1 MNNLISSLQIA
12 KRALSTQRL
21 GLSIAGHNISNV
33 NTPNYARQQAL
44 VEPGVGGAGMAG
56 VEITYI
62 RRVQDRVVDER
73 LRLNTQELAK
83 WQTLSDRLSQIETFF
98 SDLAGTGLSQA
109 LSDFWNSW
117 QDLTV
122 SPESESSR
130 LVAVQRGVV
139 LASRLQDM
147 NTGMEESHADLDAEI
162 NRKITESNEITTRI
176 GKLNQE
182 IVSIELSGNQ
192 ANDQR
197 TLRDYQLAQLSELI
211 NFRTTERNDGSV
223 QVFVDSLS
231 LVEGN
236 RVTELVAELIPNT
249 EGGSTSTASTKIL
262 ASNNEVAISEGAL
275 AGLIEARDQH
285 LPSML
290 TRMKTLSETLIAQ
303 VNKLHKSGYGLD
315 KSTGPTGL
323 EFFSGTSIDD
333 ITVNSQL
340 LADPK
345 KLGVSSAADAPGNN
359 EIALEIAQLQ
369 TSLTIGATVIPDDRQ
384 TLTVESTD
392 DWSKGDI
399 LGVVGSSDLNG
410 TGTWGEI
417 LTVDSGTQVTVKL
430 FQNPTT
436 KTFDKRFNFGQEDGP
451 TTVLTNKI
459 YRDFNHNR
467 MTVDPDLT
475 DGLDIDQ
482 LGALTQERADELKI
496 NFDEH
501 KLYQL
506 WGGQANNSVMTANPQ
521 TFTSGETFTEGTQT
535 FSDYFASMY
544 SFIGTQSQQA
554 QRNSE
559 NTELLVQQL
568 TDYREKVSG
577 VSLDEEMANLIQF
590 QRAFEASA
598 RYIRIVDEML
608 ATLMNM

>member
-1 MNNLISSLQIA
+1 MNNLFSSLQIA

-21 GLSIAGHNISNV
+21 GLSVAGHNISNV
-33 NTPNYARQQAL
+33 NTPNYARQQPL

-98 SDLAGTGLSQA
+98 SDLAGIGLSGA

-139 LASRLQDM
+139 LASRLQGM
-147 NTGMEESHADLDAEI
+147 NAGMEESHIDLDAEI
-162 NRKITESNEITTRI
+162 NRKITETNEITTRI

-182 IVSIELSGNQ
+182 IISIELSGSQ

-211 NFRTTERNDGSV
+211 NFRTIERKGGSV

-231 LVEGN
+231 LVEGV
-236 RVTELVAELIPNT
+236 RVTELVAQLTADSNE
-249 EGGSTSTASTKIL
+249 GSTSTASTKIL
-262 ASNNEVAISEGAL
+262 ASNNEVAVSGGAL

-290 TRMKTLSETLIAQ
+290 TRMKTLSESLITQ
-303 VNKLHKSGYGLD
+303 INKLHRLGYGLD
-315 KSTGPTGL
+315 NSTGL

-333 ITVNSQL
+333 ITVNSEL

-345 KLGVSSAADAPGNN
+345 KLGVSGEVSAPGNN
-359 EIALEIAQLQ
+359 ETALEIAQLQ

-392 DWSKGDI
+392 GWSKNDI
-399 LGVVGSSDLNG
+399 LGVVGSSDLNR
-410 TGTWGEI
+410 TGTWAKI
-417 LTVDSGTQVTVKL
+417 LSVDSGTQVTVKL

-436 KTFDKRFNFGQEDGP
+436 KTFNKRFNFEQEDGS
-451 TTVLTNKI
+451 TTVLTNKV
-459 YRDFNHNR
+459 YKDFDGNY
-467 MTVDPDLT
+467 MTIDPNPT
-475 DGLDIDQ
+475 DELDIDQ
-482 LGALTQERADELKI
+482 LANLPADPETEAFPE
-496 NFDEH
+496 N
-501 KLYQL
+501 KLFQQ
-506 WGGQANNSVMTANPQ
+506 WDVGEVANSSVMTGLPQ
-521 TFTSGETFTEGTQT
+521 TFTSNEVFTEGTQT
-535 FSDYFASMY
+535 FNDYFAIMF

-554 QRNSE
+554 QRNSD
-559 NTELLVQQL
+559 NNELLVQQL

>member
-1 MNNLISSLQIA
+1 MNNLFSSLQIA

-21 GLSIAGHNISNV
+21 GLSVAGHNISNV
-33 NTPNYARQQAL
+33 NTPNYARQQPL

-98 SDLAGTGLSQA
+98 SDLAGIGLSGA

-139 LASRLQDM
+139 LASRLQGM
-147 NTGMEESHADLDAEI
+147 NAGMEESHIDLDAEI
-162 NRKITESNEITTRI
+162 NRKITETNEITTRI

-182 IVSIELSGNQ
+182 IISIELSGSQ

-211 NFRTTERNDGSV
+211 NFRTIERKGGSV

-231 LVEGN
+231 LVEGV
-236 RVTELVAELIPNT
+236 RVTELVAQLTADSNE
-249 EGGSTSTASTKIL
+249 GSTSTASTKIL
-262 ASNNEVAISEGAL
+262 ASNNEVAVSGGAL

-290 TRMKTLSETLIAQ
+290 TRMKTLSESLITQ
-303 VNKLHKSGYGLD
+303 INKLHRLGYGLD
-315 KSTGPTGL
+315 NSTGL

-333 ITVNSQL
+333 ITVNSEL

-345 KLGVSSAADAPGNN
+345 KLGVSSALDAPGNN
-359 EIALEIAQLQ
+359 ETALEIAQLQ

-392 DWSKGDI
+392 GWSKNDI
-399 LGVVGSSDLNG
+399 LGVVGSSDLNR
-410 TGTWGEI
+410 TGTWAKI
-417 LTVDSGTQVTVKL
+417 LSVDSGTQVTVKL

-436 KTFDKRFNFGQEDGP
+436 KTFNKRFNFEQEDGS
-451 TTVLTNKI
+451 TTVLTNKV
-459 YRDFNHNR
+459 YKDFDGNY
-467 MTVDPDLT
+467 MTIDPNPT
-475 DGLDIDQ
+475 DELDIDQ
-482 LGALTQERADELKI
+482 LANLPADPETEAFPE
-496 NFDEH
+496 N
-501 KLYQL
+501 KLFQQ
-506 WGGQANNSVMTANPQ
+506 WGGGVANSSVMTGLPQ
-521 TFTSGETFTEGTQT
+521 TFTSNEVFTEGTQT
-535 FSDYFASMY
+535 FNDYFAIMF

-554 QRNSE
+554 QRNSD
-559 NTELLVQQL
+559 NNELLVQQL

>member
-1 MNNLISSLQIA
+1 MNNLFSSLQIA

-21 GLSIAGHNISNV
+21 GLSVAGHNISNV
-33 NTPNYARQQAL
+33 NTPNYARQQPL

-98 SDLAGTGLSQA
+98 SDLAGIGLSGA

-139 LASRLQDM
+139 LASRLQGM
-147 NTGMEESHADLDAEI
+147 NAGMEESHIDLDAEI
-162 NRKITESNEITTRI
+162 NRKITETNEITTRI

-182 IVSIELSGNQ
+182 IISIELSGSQ

-211 NFRTTERNDGSV
+211 NFRTIERKGGSV

-231 LVEGN
+231 LVEGV
-236 RVTELVAELIPNT
+236 RVTELVAQLTADSNE
-249 EGGSTSTASTKIL
+249 GSTSTASTKIL
-262 ASNNEVAISEGAL
+262 ASNNEVAVSGGAL

-290 TRMKTLSETLIAQ
+290 TRMKTLSESLITQ
-303 VNKLHKSGYGLD
+303 INKLHRLGYGLD
-315 KSTGPTGL
+315 NSTGL

-333 ITVNSQL
+333 ITVNSEL

-345 KLGVSSAADAPGNN
+345 KLGVSGEVSAPGNN
-359 EIALEIAQLQ
+359 ETALEIAQLQ

-392 DWSKGDI
+392 GWSKNDI

-410 TGTWGEI
+410 TGTWAKI
-417 LTVDSGTQVTVKL
+417 LSKDSGTQVTVEL

-436 KTFDKRFNFGQEDGP
+436 KTFDKRFNFEQEDGS
-451 TTVLTNKI
+451 TTVLTNKV
-459 YRDFNHNR
+459 YKDFDGNY
-467 MTVDPDLT
+467 MTIDPNPT

-482 LGALTQERADELKI
+482 LANLLADPETEAFPE
-496 NFDEH
+496 N
-501 KLYQL
+501 KLFQQ
-506 WGGQANNSVMTANPQ
+506 WDVGEVANSSVMTGLPQ
-521 TFTSGETFTEGTQT
+521 TFTSNEVFTEGTQT
-535 FSDYFASMY
+535 FNDYFAIMF

-554 QRNSE
+554 QRNSD
-559 NTELLVQQL
+559 NNELLVQQL

>member
-44 VEPGVGGAGMAG
+44 VEPGVSGAGMAG

-62 RRVQDRVVDER
+62 RRIQDRVVDER

-83 WQTLSDRLSQIETFF
+83 WKTLSDRLNQIETFF
-98 SDLAGTGLSQA
+98 SDLSGTGLSGA

-130 LVAVQRGVV
+130 LVTVQRGVV

-147 NTGMEESHADLDAEI
+147 NAGIEESHADLDAEI
-162 NRKITESNEITTRI
+162 NRKITEINEITTRV

-182 IVSIELSGNQ
+182 IVSIELSGSQ

-197 TLRDYQLAQLSELI
+197 TLRDYQMAQLSELI
-211 NFRTTERNDGSV
+211 NFRTTERVDGSV

-236 RVTELVAELIPNT
+236 RVTELVAELTPDS
-249 EGGSTSTASTKIL
+249 EGGSTSTASTKVL
-262 ASNNEVAISEGAL
+262 ASNNEVNISEGAL

-285 LPSML
+285 LPTML

-303 VNKLHKSGYGLD
+303 VNKLHKTGYGLD
-315 KSTGPTGL
+315 NSSSL
-323 EFFSGTSIDD
+323 DFFSGTSIED

-340 LADPK
+340 LTDPK
-345 KLGVSSAADAPGNN
+345 KLGVSGATGTPGNN
-359 EIALEIAQLQ
+359 ARALEIAQLR

-392 DWSKGDI
+392 GWAKNDI
-399 LGVVGSSDLNG
+399 LGVAGSSDL
-410 TGTWGEI
+410 TGASTWARI
-417 LTVDSGTQVTVKL
+417 LKIDSGTQVTVEL

-436 KTFDKRFNFGQEDGP
+436 KTFDKKFDFTQEDGS
-451 TTVLTNKI
+451 TTVLTNKV
-459 YRDFNHNR
+459 YRDTAGNYL
-467 MTVDPDLT
+467 TVDPNPADDKDL
-475 DGLDIDQ
+475 DQ
-482 LGALTQERADELKI
+482 LVALSEGEEGKLEELWSATGKS
-496 NFDEH
+496 
-501 KLYQL
+501 
-506 WGGQANNSVMTANPQ
+506 SVMTANPQ
-521 TFTSGETFTEGTQT
+521 TFTSNETFTEGTQT

-554 QRNSE
+554 QRNSD

-598 RYIRIVDEML
+598 RYIRVVDEML
-608 ATLMNM
+608 STLMNM

>member
-62 RRVQDRVVDER
+62 RRIQDRVVDER

-147 NTGMEESHADLDAEI
+147 NAGMEESHTDLDAEI

-182 IVSIELSGNQ
+182 IISIELSGNQ

-211 NFRTTERNDGSV
+211 NFRTTEKNDGSV

-231 LVEGN
+231 LVEGK
-236 RVTELVAELIPNT
+236 RVTELVAKLIPNSD
-249 EGGSTSTASTKIL
+249 GGSTSTASTKIL
-262 ASNNEVAISEGAL
+262 ASNNEVAISGGTL

-315 KSTGPTGL
+315 NSSGL

-345 KLGVSSAADAPGNN
+345 KLGVSSDKDAPGNN
-359 EIALEIAQLQ
+359 KRALEIAQLQ
-369 TSLTIGATVIPDDRQ
+369 ISLTIGATVIPNDRQ
-384 TLTVESTD
+384 ILTVEGTTG
-392 DWSKGDI
+392 WSKGDI
-399 LGVVGSSDLNG
+399 LGVNG
-410 TGTWGEI
+410 DNSTFGRI
-417 LTVDSGTQVTVKL
+417 LTVDSRTQVTIEL

-436 KTFDKRFNFGQEDGP
+436 KTFDKQFDLEQADGSI
-451 TTVLTNKI
+451 TVITDKV
-459 YRDFNHNR
+459 YRDAGGNYY
-467 MTVDPDLT
+467 TTDPNQIDDDDL
-475 DGLDIDQ
+475 
-482 LGALTQERADELKI
+482 ADLVLKGELVEL
-496 NFDEH
+496 NPGPETS
-501 KLYQL
+501 
-506 WGGQANNSVMTANPQ
+506 SVMTANSQ
-521 TFTSGETFTEGTQT
+521 TITSGETFTEGTQT

>member
-1 MNNLISSLQIA
+1 MNNLFSSLQIA

-21 GLSIAGHNISNV
+21 GLSVAGHNISNV
-33 NTPNYARQQAL
+33 NTPNYARQQPL

-98 SDLAGTGLSQA
+98 SDLAGIGLSGA

-139 LASRLQDM
+139 LASRLQGM
-147 NTGMEESHADLDAEI
+147 NAGMEESHIDLDAEI
-162 NRKITESNEITTRI
+162 NRKITETNEITTRI

-182 IVSIELSGNQ
+182 IISIELSGSQ

-211 NFRTTERNDGSV
+211 NFRTIERKGGSV

-231 LVEGN
+231 LVEGV
-236 RVTELVAELIPNT
+236 RVTELVAQLTADSNE
-249 EGGSTSTASTKIL
+249 GSTSTASTKIL
-262 ASNNEVAISEGAL
+262 ASNNEVAVSGGAL

-290 TRMKTLSETLIAQ
+290 TRMKTLSESLITQ
-303 VNKLHKSGYGLD
+303 INKLHRLGYGLD
-315 KSTGPTGL
+315 NSTGL

-333 ITVNSQL
+333 ITVNSEL

-345 KLGVSSAADAPGNN
+345 KLGVSSALDAPGNN
-359 EIALEIAQLQ
+359 ETALEIAQLQ

-392 DWSKGDI
+392 GWSKNDI

-410 TGTWGEI
+410 TGTWAKI
-417 LTVDSGTQVTVKL
+417 LSKDSGTQVTVEL

-436 KTFDKRFNFGQEDGP
+436 KTFDKRFNFEQEDGS
-451 TTVLTNKI
+451 TTVLTNKV
-459 YRDFNHNR
+459 YKDFDGNY
-467 MTVDPDLT
+467 MTIDPNPT

-482 LGALTQERADELKI
+482 LANLLADPETEAFPE
-496 NFDEH
+496 N
-501 KLYQL
+501 KLFQL
-506 WGGQANNSVMTANPQ
+506 WGGVANSSVMTTLPQ
-521 TFTSGETFTEGTQT
+521 TFTSNEVFTEGTQT
-535 FSDYFASMY
+535 FNDYFAIMF

-554 QRNSE
+554 QRNSD
-559 NTELLVQQL
+559 NNELLVQQL

>member
-44 VEPGVGGAGMAG
+44 VEPGVSGAGMAG

-62 RRVQDRVVDER
+62 RRIQDRVVDER

-83 WQTLSDRLSQIETFF
+83 WKTLSDRLNQIETFF
-98 SDLAGTGLSQA
+98 SDLSGTGLSGA

-130 LVAVQRGVV
+130 LVTVQRGVV

-147 NTGMEESHADLDAEI
+147 NAGIEESHADLDAEI
-162 NRKITESNEITTRI
+162 NRKITEINEITTRV

-182 IVSIELSGNQ
+182 IVSIELSGSQ

-197 TLRDYQLAQLSELI
+197 TLRDYQMAQLSELI
-211 NFRTTERNDGSV
+211 NFRTTERVDGSV

-236 RVTELVAELIPNT
+236 RVTELVAELTPDS
-249 EGGSTSTASTKIL
+249 EGGSTSTASTKVL
-262 ASNNEVAISEGAL
+262 ASNNEVNISEGAL

-285 LPSML
+285 LPTML

-303 VNKLHKSGYGLD
+303 VNKLHKTGYGLD
-315 KSTGPTGL
+315 NSSSL
-323 EFFSGTSIDD
+323 DFFSGTSIED

-340 LADPK
+340 LTDPK
-345 KLGVSSAADAPGNN
+345 KLGVSGATGTPGNN
-359 EIALEIAQLQ
+359 ARALEIAQLR
-369 TSLTIGATVIPDDRQ
+369 TSLTIGATVIPNDRQ

-392 DWSKGDI
+392 GWAKNDI
-399 LGVVGSSDLNG
+399 LGVAGSSDL
-410 TGTWGEI
+410 TGASTWARI
-417 LTVDSGTQVTVKL
+417 LKIDSGTQVTVEL

-436 KTFDKRFNFGQEDGP
+436 KTFDKKFDFTQEDGS
-451 TTVLTNKI
+451 TTVLTNKV
-459 YRDFNHNR
+459 YRDTAGNYL
-467 MTVDPDLT
+467 TVDPNPADDKDL
-475 DGLDIDQ
+475 DQ
-482 LGALTQERADELKI
+482 LVALSEGEEGKLEELWSATGKS
-496 NFDEH
+496 
-501 KLYQL
+501 
-506 WGGQANNSVMTANPQ
+506 SVMTANPQ
-521 TFTSGETFTEGTQT
+521 TFTSNETFTEGTQT

-554 QRNSE
+554 QRNSD

-598 RYIRIVDEML
+598 RYIRVVDEML
-608 ATLMNM
+608 STLMNM

>member
-62 RRVQDRVVDER
+62 RRIQDRVVDER

-147 NTGMEESHADLDAEI
+147 NAGMEESHTDLDAEI

-182 IVSIELSGNQ
+182 IISIELSGNQ

-211 NFRTTERNDGSV
+211 NFRTTEKNDGSV

-231 LVEGN
+231 LVEGK
-236 RVTELVAELIPNT
+236 RVTELVAKLIPNSD
-249 EGGSTSTASTKIL
+249 GGSTSTASTKIL
-262 ASNNEVAISEGAL
+262 ASNNEVAISGGTL

-315 KSTGPTGL
+315 NSSGL

-345 KLGVSSAADAPGNN
+345 KLGVSSDKDAPGNN
-359 EIALEIAQLQ
+359 KRALEIAQLQ
-369 TSLTIGATVIPDDRQ
+369 ISLTIGATVIPNDRQ
-384 TLTVESTD
+384 ILTVEGTTG
-392 DWSKGDI
+392 WSKGDI
-399 LGVVGSSDLNG
+399 LGVKGDNSTFG
-410 TGTWGEI
+410 RI
-417 LTVDSGTQVTVKL
+417 LTVDSRTQVTIEL
-430 FQNPTT
+430 FQNPIT
-436 KTFDKRFNFGQEDGP
+436 KTFDKQFDLEQADGSI
-451 TTVLTNKI
+451 TVITDKV
-459 YRDFNHNR
+459 YRDAGGNYY
-467 MTVDPDLT
+467 TTDPNQIDDDDL
-475 DGLDIDQ
+475 
-482 LGALTQERADELKI
+482 ADLVLKGELVEL
-496 NFDEH
+496 NPGPETS
-501 KLYQL
+501 
-506 WGGQANNSVMTANPQ
+506 SVMTANSQ
-521 TFTSGETFTEGTQT
+521 TITSGETFTEGTQT

>member
-1 MNNLISSLQIA
+1 M
-12 KRALSTQRL
+12 
-21 GLSIAGHNISNV
+21 
-33 NTPNYARQQAL
+33 
-44 VEPGVGGAGMAG
+44 
-56 VEITYI
+56 
-62 RRVQDRVVDER
+62 
-73 LRLNTQELAK
+73 
-83 WQTLSDRLSQIETFF
+83 
-98 SDLAGTGLSQA
+98 
-109 LSDFWNSW
+109 
-117 QDLTV
+117 
-122 SPESESSR
+122 
-130 LVAVQRGVV
+130 
-139 LASRLQDM
+139 
-147 NTGMEESHADLDAEI
+147 
-162 NRKITESNEITTRI
+162 
-176 GKLNQE
+176 NQE
-182 IVSIELSGNQ
+182 IVSIELSGSQ

-211 NFRTTERNDGSV
+211 NFRTTERNDGSI

-236 RVTELVAELIPNT
+236 RVTELVAELIPNA
-249 EGGSTSTASTKIL
+249 EGGSTSTASTRIL
-262 ASNNEVAISEGAL
+262 ASNNEVAISAGTL

-315 KSTGPTGL
+315 NSSGL

-333 ITVNSQL
+333 ITVNSEL
-340 LADPK
+340 LVDPK
-345 KLGVSSAADAPGNN
+345 KLGVSGEVSAPGNN
-359 EIALEIAQLQ
+359 ETALEIAQLQ
-369 TSLTIGATVIPDDRQ
+369 TSLTIGATVIPNDRQ
-384 TLTVESTD
+384 ILTVEPEGTTG
-392 DWSKGDI
+392 WAKGDI
-399 LGVVGSSDLNG
+399 LGVKGNNSTFGRV
-410 TGTWGEI
+410 
-417 LTVDSGTQVTVKL
+417 LTVDSGTQVTIEL

-436 KTFDKRFNFGQEDGP
+436 KTFDKQFDFVQEDGSI
-451 TTVLTNKI
+451 TVITDKV
-459 YRDFNHNR
+459 YRDADGNYY
-467 MTVDPDLT
+467 TTDPNQADDDDLA
-475 DGLDIDQ
+475 DMVENGELV
-482 LGALTQERADELKI
+482 ALNPGPEKS
-496 NFDEH
+496 
-501 KLYQL
+501 
-506 WGGQANNSVMTANPQ
+506 SVMTANPQ
-521 TFTSGETFTEGTQT
+521 AITSGETFTEGTQT

>member
-62 RRVQDRVVDER
+62 RRIQDRVVDER

-147 NTGMEESHADLDAEI
+147 NAGMEESHTDLDAEI

-182 IVSIELSGNQ
+182 IISIELSGNQ

-211 NFRTTERNDGSV
+211 NFRTTEKNDGSV

-231 LVEGN
+231 LVEGK
-236 RVTELVAELIPNT
+236 RVTELVAKLIPNSD
-249 EGGSTSTASTKIL
+249 GGSTSTASTKIL
-262 ASNNEVAISEGAL
+262 ASNNEVAISGGTL

-315 KSTGPTGL
+315 NSSGL

-345 KLGVSSAADAPGNN
+345 KLGVSSDKDAPGNN
-359 EIALEIAQLQ
+359 KRALEIAQLQ
-369 TSLTIGATVIPDDRQ
+369 ISLTIGATVIPNDRQ
-384 TLTVESTD
+384 ILTVEGTTG
-392 DWSKGDI
+392 WSKGDI
-399 LGVVGSSDLNG
+399 LGVKGDNSTFG
-410 TGTWGEI
+410 RI
-417 LTVDSGTQVTVKL
+417 LTVDSRTQVTIEL

-436 KTFDKRFNFGQEDGP
+436 KTFDKQFDLEQADGSI
-451 TTVLTNKI
+451 TVITDKV
-459 YRDFNHNR
+459 YRDADGNYYTTDPNQ
-467 MTVDPDLT
+467 VDDDDL
-475 DGLDIDQ
+475 
-482 LGALTQERADELKI
+482 ADLVLKGELVEL
-496 NFDEH
+496 NPGPETS
-501 KLYQL
+501 
-506 WGGQANNSVMTANPQ
+506 SVMTANSQ
-521 TFTSGETFTEGTQT
+521 TITSGETFTEGTQT

>member
-1 MNNLISSLQIA
+1 MNNLFSSLQIA

-21 GLSIAGHNISNV
+21 GLSVAGHNISNV
-33 NTPNYARQQAL
+33 NTPNYARQQPL

-98 SDLAGTGLSQA
+98 SDLAGIGLSGA

-139 LASRLQDM
+139 LASRLQGM
-147 NTGMEESHADLDAEI
+147 NAGMEESHIDLDAEI
-162 NRKITESNEITTRI
+162 NRKITETNEITTRI

-182 IVSIELSGNQ
+182 IISIELSGSQ

-211 NFRTTERNDGSV
+211 NFRTIERKGGSV

-231 LVEGN
+231 LVEGV
-236 RVTELVAELIPNT
+236 RVTELVAQLTADSNE
-249 EGGSTSTASTKIL
+249 GSTSTASTKIL
-262 ASNNEVAISEGAL
+262 ASNNEVAVSGGAL

-290 TRMKTLSETLIAQ
+290 TRMKTLSESLITQ
-303 VNKLHKSGYGLD
+303 INKLHRLGYGLD
-315 KSTGPTGL
+315 NSTGL

-333 ITVNSQL
+333 ITVNSEL

-345 KLGVSSAADAPGNN
+345 KLGVSSALDAPGNN
-359 EIALEIAQLQ
+359 ETALEIAQLQ

-392 DWSKGDI
+392 GWSKNDI

-410 TGTWGEI
+410 TGTWAKI
-417 LTVDSGTQVTVKL
+417 LSKDSGTQVTVKL

-436 KTFDKRFNFGQEDGP
+436 KTFDKRFNFEQEDGS
-451 TTVLTNKI
+451 TTVLTNKV
-459 YRDFNHNR
+459 YKDFDGNY
-467 MTVDPDLT
+467 MTIDPNPT
-475 DGLDIDQ
+475 DELDIDQ
-482 LGALTQERADELKI
+482 LANLPADPETEAFPE
-496 NFDEH
+496 N
-501 KLYQL
+501 KLFQQ
-506 WGGQANNSVMTANPQ
+506 WGGGVANSSVMTGLPQ
-521 TFTSGETFTEGTQT
+521 TFTSNEVFTEGTQT
-535 FSDYFASMY
+535 FNDYFAIMF

-554 QRNSE
+554 QRNSD
-559 NTELLVQQL
+559 NNELLVQQL

>member
-44 VEPGVGGAGMAG
+44 VEPGVSGAGMAG

-62 RRVQDRVVDER
+62 RRIQDRVVDER

-83 WQTLSDRLSQIETFF
+83 WKTLSDRLSQIETFF
-98 SDLAGTGLSQA
+98 SDLSGTGLSGA

-130 LVAVQRGVV
+130 LVTVQRGVV

-147 NTGMEESHADLDAEI
+147 NAGIEESHADLDAEI
-162 NRKITESNEITTRI
+162 NRKITEINEITTRV

-182 IVSIELSGNQ
+182 IVSIELSGSQ

-197 TLRDYQLAQLSELI
+197 TLRDYQMAQLSELI
-211 NFRTTERNDGSV
+211 NFRTTERVDGSV

-236 RVTELVAELIPNT
+236 RVTELVAALTPDS
-249 EGGSTSTASTKIL
+249 EGGSTSTASTKVL
-262 ASNNEVAISEGAL
+262 ASNNEVNISEGAL

-285 LPSML
+285 LPTML

-303 VNKLHKSGYGLD
+303 VNKLHKTGYGLD
-315 KSTGPTGL
+315 NSSSL
-323 EFFSGTSIDD
+323 DFFSGTSIED

-340 LADPK
+340 LTDPK
-345 KLGVSSAADAPGNN
+345 KLGVSGATGTPGNN
-359 EIALEIAQLQ
+359 ARALEIAQLR

-392 DWSKGDI
+392 GWAKNDI
-399 LGVVGSSDLNG
+399 LGVAGSSDL
-410 TGTWGEI
+410 TGASTWARI
-417 LTVDSGTQVTVKL
+417 LKIDSGTQVTVEL

-436 KTFDKRFNFGQEDGP
+436 KTFDKKFDFTQEDGS
-451 TTVLTNKI
+451 TTVLTNKV
-459 YRDFNHNR
+459 YRDTAGNYL
-467 MTVDPDLT
+467 TVDPNPADDKDL
-475 DGLDIDQ
+475 DQ
-482 LGALTQERADELKI
+482 LVALSEGE
-496 NFDEH
+496 EG
-501 KLYQL
+501 KLEEQ
-506 WGGQANNSVMTANPQ
+506 WSATGKSSVMTANPQ
-521 TFTSGETFTEGTQT
+521 TFTSNETFTEGTQT

-554 QRNSE
+554 QRNSD

-598 RYIRIVDEML
+598 RYIRVVDEML
-608 ATLMNM
+608 STLMNM

>member
-44 VEPGVGGAGMAG
+44 VEPGVSGAGMAG

-62 RRVQDRVVDER
+62 RRIQDRVVDER

-83 WQTLSDRLSQIETFF
+83 WKTLSDRLSQIETFF
-98 SDLAGTGLSQA
+98 SDLSGTGLSGA

-130 LVAVQRGVV
+130 LVTVQRGVV

-147 NTGMEESHADLDAEI
+147 NAGIEESHADLDAEI
-162 NRKITESNEITTRI
+162 NRKITEINEITTRV

-182 IVSIELSGNQ
+182 IVSIELSGSQ

-197 TLRDYQLAQLSELI
+197 TLRDYQMAQLSELI
-211 NFRTTERNDGSV
+211 NFRTTERVDGSV

-236 RVTELVAELIPNT
+236 RVTELVAALTPDSQ
-249 EGGSTSTASTKIL
+249 GGSTSTASTKIL
-262 ASNNEVAISEGAL
+262 ASNNEVNISEGAL

-285 LPSML
+285 LPTML

-303 VNKLHKSGYGLD
+303 VNKLHKTGYGLD
-315 KSTGPTGL
+315 NSSSL
-323 EFFSGTSIDD
+323 DFFSGTSIED

-340 LADPK
+340 LTDPK
-345 KLGVSSAADAPGNN
+345 KLGVSGATGTPGNN
-359 EIALEIAQLQ
+359 ARALEIAQLR
-369 TSLTIGATVIPDDRQ
+369 TSLTIGATVIPNDRQ

-392 DWSKGDI
+392 GWAKNDI
-399 LGVVGSSDLNG
+399 LGVAGSSDL
-410 TGTWGEI
+410 TGASTWARI
-417 LTVDSGTQVTVKL
+417 LKIDSGTQVTVEL

-436 KTFDKRFNFGQEDGP
+436 KTFDKKFDFTQEDGS
-451 TTVLTNKI
+451 TTVLTNKV
-459 YRDFNHNR
+459 YRDTAGNYL
-467 MTVDPDLT
+467 TVDPNPADDKDL
-475 DGLDIDQ
+475 DQ
-482 LGALTQERADELKI
+482 LVALSEGEEGKLEELWSATGKS
-496 NFDEH
+496 
-501 KLYQL
+501 
-506 WGGQANNSVMTANPQ
+506 SVMTANPQ
-521 TFTSGETFTEGTQT
+521 TFTSNETFTEGTQT

-554 QRNSE
+554 QRNSD

-598 RYIRIVDEML
+598 RYIRVVDEML
-608 ATLMNM
+608 STLMNM

>member
-1 MNNLISSLQIA
+1 MNNLFSSLQIA

-21 GLSIAGHNISNV
+21 GLSVAGHNISNV
-33 NTPNYARQQAL
+33 NTPNYARQQPL

-98 SDLAGTGLSQA
+98 SDLAGIGLSGA

-139 LASRLQDM
+139 LASRLQGM
-147 NTGMEESHADLDAEI
+147 NAGMEESHIDLDAEI
-162 NRKITESNEITTRI
+162 NRKITETNEITTRI

-182 IVSIELSGNQ
+182 IISIELSGSQ

-211 NFRTTERNDGSV
+211 NFRTIERKGGSV

-231 LVEGN
+231 LVEGV
-236 RVTELVAELIPNT
+236 RVTELVAQLTADSNE
-249 EGGSTSTASTKIL
+249 GSTSTASTKIL
-262 ASNNEVAISEGAL
+262 ASNNEVAVSGGAL

-290 TRMKTLSETLIAQ
+290 TRMKTLSESLITQ
-303 VNKLHKSGYGLD
+303 INKLHRLGYGLD
-315 KSTGPTGL
+315 NSTGL

-333 ITVNSQL
+333 ITVNSEL

-345 KLGVSSAADAPGNN
+345 KLGVSGEVSAPGNN
-359 EIALEIAQLQ
+359 ETALEIAQLQ

-392 DWSKGDI
+392 GWSKNDI
-399 LGVVGSSDLNG
+399 LGVVGSSDLNR
-410 TGTWGEI
+410 TGTWAKI
-417 LTVDSGTQVTVKL
+417 LSVDSGTQVTVKL

-436 KTFDKRFNFGQEDGP
+436 KTFNKRFNFEQEDGS
-451 TTVLTNKI
+451 TTVLTNKV
-459 YRDFNHNR
+459 YKDFDGNY
-467 MTVDPDLT
+467 MTIDPNPT

-482 LGALTQERADELKI
+482 LANLLADPETEAFPE
-496 NFDEH
+496 N
-501 KLYQL
+501 KLFQQ
-506 WGGQANNSVMTANPQ
+506 WGGGVANSSVMTGLPQ
-521 TFTSGETFTEGTQT
+521 TFTSNEVFTEGTQT
-535 FSDYFASMY
+535 FNDYFAIMF

-554 QRNSE
+554 QRNSD
-559 NTELLVQQL
+559 NNELLVQQL

>member
-44 VEPGVGGAGMAG
+44 VEPGVSGAGMAG

-62 RRVQDRVVDER
+62 RRIQDRVVDER

-83 WQTLSDRLSQIETFF
+83 WKTLSDRLNQIETFF
-98 SDLAGTGLSQA
+98 SDLSGTGLSGA

-130 LVAVQRGVV
+130 LVTVQRGVV

-147 NTGMEESHADLDAEI
+147 NAGIEESHADLDAEI
-162 NRKITESNEITTRI
+162 NRKITEINEITTRV

-182 IVSIELSGNQ
+182 IVSIELSGSQ

-197 TLRDYQLAQLSELI
+197 TLRDYQMAQLSELI
-211 NFRTTERNDGSV
+211 NFRTTERVDGSV

-236 RVTELVAELIPNT
+236 RVTELVAELTPDS
-249 EGGSTSTASTKIL
+249 EGGSTSTASTKVL
-262 ASNNEVAISEGAL
+262 ASNNEVNISEGAL

-285 LPSML
+285 LPTML
-290 TRMKTLSETLIAQ
+290 TRMKTLSETLITQ
-303 VNKLHKSGYGLD
+303 VNKLHKTGYGLD
-315 KSTGPTGL
+315 NSSSL
-323 EFFSGTSIDD
+323 DFFSGASIED

-340 LADPK
+340 LTDPK
-345 KLGVSSAADAPGNN
+345 KLGVSGATGTPGNN
-359 EIALEIAQLQ
+359 ARALEIAQLR
-369 TSLTIGATVIPDDRQ
+369 TSLTIGATVIPNDRQ

-392 DWSKGDI
+392 GWAKNDI
-399 LGVVGSSDLNG
+399 LGVAGSSDL
-410 TGTWGEI
+410 TGASTWARI
-417 LTVDSGTQVTVKL
+417 LKIDSGTQVTVEL

-436 KTFDKRFNFGQEDGP
+436 KTFDKKFDFTQEDGS
-451 TTVLTNKI
+451 TTVLTNKV
-459 YRDFNHNR
+459 YRDAAGNYL
-467 MTVDPDLT
+467 TVDPNPSDDKDL
-475 DGLDIDQ
+475 DQ
-482 LGALTQERADELKI
+482 LVALSEGEEGKLEELWSATGKS
-496 NFDEH
+496 
-501 KLYQL
+501 
-506 WGGQANNSVMTANPQ
+506 SVMTANPQ
-521 TFTSGETFTEGTQT
+521 TFTSNETFTEGTQT

-554 QRNSE
+554 QRNSD

-598 RYIRIVDEML
+598 RYIRVVDEML
-608 ATLMNM
+608 STLMNM

>member
-44 VEPGVGGAGMAG
+44 VEPGVSGAGMAG

-62 RRVQDRVVDER
+62 RRIQDRVVDER

-83 WQTLSDRLSQIETFF
+83 WKTLSDRLSQIETFF
-98 SDLAGTGLSQA
+98 SDLSGTGLSGA

-130 LVAVQRGVV
+130 LVTVQRGVV

-147 NTGMEESHADLDAEI
+147 NAGIEESHADLDAEI
-162 NRKITESNEITTRI
+162 NRKITEINEITTRV

-182 IVSIELSGNQ
+182 IVSIELSGSQ

-197 TLRDYQLAQLSELI
+197 TLRDYQMAQLSELI
-211 NFRTTERNDGSV
+211 NFRTTERVDGSV

-236 RVTELVAELIPNT
+236 RVTELVAELTPDF
-249 EGGSTSTASTKIL
+249 EGGSTSTASTKVL
-262 ASNNEVAISEGAL
+262 ASNNEVNISEGAL

-285 LPSML
+285 LPTML

-303 VNKLHKSGYGLD
+303 VNKLHKTGYGLD
-315 KSTGPTGL
+315 NSSSL
-323 EFFSGTSIDD
+323 DFFSGTSIED

-340 LADPK
+340 LTDPK
-345 KLGVSSAADAPGNN
+345 KLGVSGATGTPGNN
-359 EIALEIAQLQ
+359 ARALEIAQLR
-369 TSLTIGATVIPDDRQ
+369 TSLTIGATIIPNDRQ

-392 DWSKGDI
+392 GWAKNDI
-399 LGVVGSSDLNG
+399 LGVAGSSDL
-410 TGTWGEI
+410 TGASTWARI
-417 LTVDSGTQVTVKL
+417 LKIDSGTQVTVEL

-436 KTFDKRFNFGQEDGP
+436 KTFDKKFDFTQEDGS
-451 TTVLTNKI
+451 TTVLTNKV
-459 YRDFNHNR
+459 YRDTAGNYL
-467 MTVDPDLT
+467 TVDPNPADDKDL
-475 DGLDIDQ
+475 DQ
-482 LGALTQERADELKI
+482 LVALSEGE
-496 NFDEH
+496 EG
-501 KLYQL
+501 KLEEQ
-506 WGGQANNSVMTANPQ
+506 WSATGKSSVMTANPQ
-521 TFTSGETFTEGTQT
+521 TFTSNETFTEGTQT

-554 QRNSE
+554 QRNSD

-598 RYIRIVDEML
+598 RYIRVVDEML
-608 ATLMNM
+608 STLMNM

>member
-1 MNNLISSLQIA
+1 MNNLFSSLQIA

-21 GLSIAGHNISNV
+21 GLSVAGHNISNV
-33 NTPNYARQQAL
+33 NTPNYARQQPL

-98 SDLAGTGLSQA
+98 SDLAGIGLSGA

-139 LASRLQDM
+139 LASRLQGM
-147 NTGMEESHADLDAEI
+147 NAGMEESHIDLDAEI
-162 NRKITESNEITTRI
+162 NRKITETNEITTRI

-182 IVSIELSGNQ
+182 IISIELSGNQ

-211 NFRTTERNDGSV
+211 NFRTIERKGGSV

-231 LVEGN
+231 LVEGV
-236 RVTELVAELIPNT
+236 RVTELVAQLTADSNE
-249 EGGSTSTASTKIL
+249 GSTSTASTKIL
-262 ASNNEVAISEGAL
+262 ASNNEVAVSGGAL

-290 TRMKTLSETLIAQ
+290 TRMKTLSESLITQ
-303 VNKLHKSGYGLD
+303 INKLHRLGYGLD
-315 KSTGPTGL
+315 NSTGL

-333 ITVNSQL
+333 ITVNSEL

-345 KLGVSSAADAPGNN
+345 KLGVSSALDAPGNN
-359 EIALEIAQLQ
+359 ETALEIAQLQ

-392 DWSKGDI
+392 GWSKNDI

-410 TGTWGEI
+410 TGTWAKI
-417 LTVDSGTQVTVKL
+417 LSKDSGTQVTVEL

-436 KTFDKRFNFGQEDGP
+436 KTFDKRFNFEQEDGS
-451 TTVLTNKI
+451 TTVLTNKV
-459 YRDFNHNR
+459 YKDFDGNY
-467 MTVDPDLT
+467 MTIDPNPT

-482 LGALTQERADELKI
+482 LANLLADPETEAFPE
-496 NFDEH
+496 N
-501 KLYQL
+501 KLFQQ
-506 WGGQANNSVMTANPQ
+506 WDVGEVANSSVMTGLPQ
-521 TFTSGETFTEGTQT
+521 TFTSNEVFTEGTQT
-535 FSDYFASMY
+535 FNDYFAIMF

-554 QRNSE
+554 QRNSD
-559 NTELLVQQL
+559 NNELLVQQL

>member
-1 MNNLISSLQIA
+1 MNNLFSSLQIA

-21 GLSIAGHNISNV
+21 GLSVAGHNISNV
-33 NTPNYARQQAL
+33 NTPNYARQQPL

-98 SDLAGTGLSQA
+98 SDLAGIGLSGA

-139 LASRLQDM
+139 LASRLQGM
-147 NTGMEESHADLDAEI
+147 NAGMEESHIDLDAEI
-162 NRKITESNEITTRI
+162 NRKITETNEITTRI

-182 IVSIELSGNQ
+182 IISIELSGSQ

-211 NFRTTERNDGSV
+211 NFRTIERKGGSV

-231 LVEGN
+231 LVEGV
-236 RVTELVAELIPNT
+236 RVTELVAQLTADSNE
-249 EGGSTSTASTKIL
+249 GSTSTASTKIL
-262 ASNNEVAISEGAL
+262 ASNNEVAVSGGAL

-290 TRMKTLSETLIAQ
+290 TRMKTLSESLITQ
-303 VNKLHKSGYGLD
+303 INKLHRLGYGLD
-315 KSTGPTGL
+315 NSTGL

-333 ITVNSQL
+333 ITVNSEL

-345 KLGVSSAADAPGNN
+345 KLGVSSALDAPGNN
-359 EIALEIAQLQ
+359 ETALEIAQLQ

-392 DWSKGDI
+392 GWSKNDI
-399 LGVVGSSDLNG
+399 LGVVGSSDLNR
-410 TGTWGEI
+410 TGTWAKI
-417 LTVDSGTQVTVKL
+417 LSVDSGTQVTVKL

-436 KTFDKRFNFGQEDGP
+436 KTFNKRFNFEQEDGS
-451 TTVLTNKI
+451 TTVLTNKV
-459 YRDFNHNR
+459 YKDFDGNY
-467 MTVDPDLT
+467 MTIDPNPT
-475 DGLDIDQ
+475 DELDIDQ
-482 LGALTQERADELKI
+482 LANLPADPETEAFPE
-496 NFDEH
+496 N
-501 KLYQL
+501 KLFQQ
-506 WGGQANNSVMTANPQ
+506 WDVGEVANSSVMTGLPQ
-521 TFTSGETFTEGTQT
+521 TFTSNEVFTEGTQT
-535 FSDYFASMY
+535 FNDYFAIMF

-554 QRNSE
+554 QRNSD
-559 NTELLVQQL
+559 NNELLVQQL

>member
-1 MNNLISSLQIA
+1 MNNLFSSLQIA

-21 GLSIAGHNISNV
+21 GLSVAGHNISNV
-33 NTPNYARQQAL
+33 NTPNYARQQPL

-98 SDLAGTGLSQA
+98 SDLAGIGLSGA

-139 LASRLQDM
+139 LASRLQGM
-147 NTGMEESHADLDAEI
+147 NAGMEESHIDLDAEI
-162 NRKITESNEITTRI
+162 NRKITETNEITTRI

-182 IVSIELSGNQ
+182 IISIELSGSQ

-211 NFRTTERNDGSV
+211 NFRTIERKGGSV

-231 LVEGN
+231 LVEGV
-236 RVTELVAELIPNT
+236 RVTELVAQLTADSNE
-249 EGGSTSTASTKIL
+249 GSTSTASTKIL
-262 ASNNEVAISEGAL
+262 ASNNEVAVSGGAL

-290 TRMKTLSETLIAQ
+290 TRMKTLSESLITQ
-303 VNKLHKSGYGLD
+303 INKLHRLGYGLD
-315 KSTGPTGL
+315 NSTGL

-333 ITVNSQL
+333 ITVNSEL

-345 KLGVSSAADAPGNN
+345 KLGVSGEVSAPGNN
-359 EIALEIAQLQ
+359 ETALEIAQLQ

-392 DWSKGDI
+392 GWSKNDI

-410 TGTWGEI
+410 TGTWAKI
-417 LTVDSGTQVTVKL
+417 LSKDSGTQVTVKL

-436 KTFDKRFNFGQEDGP
+436 KTFDKRFNFEQEDGS
-451 TTVLTNKI
+451 TTVLTNKV
-459 YRDFNHNR
+459 YKDFDGNY
-467 MTVDPDLT
+467 MTIDPNPT
-475 DGLDIDQ
+475 DELDIDQ
-482 LGALTQERADELKI
+482 LANLPADPETEAFPE
-496 NFDEH
+496 N
-501 KLYQL
+501 KLFQQ
-506 WGGQANNSVMTANPQ
+506 WGGGVANSSVMTGLPQ
-521 TFTSGETFTEGTQT
+521 TFTSNEVFTEGTQT
-535 FSDYFASMY
+535 FNDYFAIMF

-554 QRNSE
+554 QRNSD
-559 NTELLVQQL
+559 NNELLVQQL

>member
-147 NTGMEESHADLDAEI
+147 NAGMEESHTDLDAEI

-182 IVSIELSGNQ
+182 IISIELSGNQ

-211 NFRTTERNDGSV
+211 NFRTTEKNDGSV

-231 LVEGN
+231 LVEGK
-236 RVTELVAELIPNT
+236 RVTELVAKLIPNSD
-249 EGGSTSTASTKIL
+249 GGSTSTASTKIL
-262 ASNNEVAISEGAL
+262 ASNNEVAISGGTL

-315 KSTGPTGL
+315 NSSGL

-345 KLGVSSAADAPGNN
+345 KLGVSSDKDAPGNN
-359 EIALEIAQLQ
+359 KRALEIAQLQ
-369 TSLTIGATVIPDDRQ
+369 ISLTIGATVIPNDRQ
-384 TLTVESTD
+384 ILTVEGTTG
-392 DWSKGDI
+392 WSKGDI
-399 LGVVGSSDLNG
+399 LGVKGDNSTFG
-410 TGTWGEI
+410 RI
-417 LTVDSGTQVTVKL
+417 LTVDSRTQVTIEL

-436 KTFDKRFNFGQEDGP
+436 KTFDKQFDLEQADGSI
-451 TTVLTNKI
+451 TVITDKV
-459 YRDFNHNR
+459 YRDAGGNYY
-467 MTVDPDLT
+467 TTDPNQIDDDDL
-475 DGLDIDQ
+475 
-482 LGALTQERADELKI
+482 ADLVLKGELVEL
-496 NFDEH
+496 NPGPETS
-501 KLYQL
+501 
-506 WGGQANNSVMTANPQ
+506 SVMTANSQ
-521 TFTSGETFTEGTQT
+521 TITSGETFTEGTQT

>member
-62 RRVQDRVVDER
+62 RRIQDRVVDER

-147 NTGMEESHADLDAEI
+147 NAGMEESHTDLDAEI

-182 IVSIELSGNQ
+182 IISIELSGNQ

-211 NFRTTERNDGSV
+211 NFRSVERKGGAV

-231 LVEGN
+231 LVEGV
-236 RVTELVAELIPNT
+236 RVTELVAQLT
-249 EGGSTSTASTKIL
+249 ADSDGGLTSTASTKIL
-262 ASNNEVAISEGAL
+262 ASNNEVAISGGAL

-315 KSTGPTGL
+315 NSSGL

-345 KLGVSSAADAPGNN
+345 KLGVSSDKDAPGNN
-359 EIALEIAQLQ
+359 KRALEIAQLQ
-369 TSLTIGATVIPDDRQ
+369 ISLTIGATVIPNDRQ
-384 TLTVESTD
+384 ILTVEGTTG
-392 DWSKGDI
+392 WSKGDI
-399 LGVVGSSDLNG
+399 LGVKGDNSTFG
-410 TGTWGEI
+410 RI
-417 LTVDSGTQVTVKL
+417 LTVDSGTQVTIEL

-436 KTFDKRFNFGQEDGP
+436 KTFDKQFDLEQADGSI
-451 TTVLTNKI
+451 TVITDKV
-459 YRDFNHNR
+459 YRDADGNYY
-467 MTVDPDLT
+467 TTDPNQIDDDDL
-475 DGLDIDQ
+475 
-482 LGALTQERADELKI
+482 ADLVLKGELVEL
-496 NFDEH
+496 NPGPETS
-501 KLYQL
+501 
-506 WGGQANNSVMTANPQ
+506 SVMTANSQ
-521 TFTSGETFTEGTQT
+521 TITSGETFTEGTQT

>member
-1 MNNLISSLQIA
+1 MNNLFSSLQIA

-21 GLSIAGHNISNV
+21 GLSVAGHNISNV
-33 NTPNYARQQAL
+33 NTPNYARQQPL

-98 SDLAGTGLSQA
+98 SDLAGIGLSGA

-139 LASRLQDM
+139 LASRLQGM
-147 NTGMEESHADLDAEI
+147 NAGMEESHIDLDAEI
-162 NRKITESNEITTRI
+162 NRKITETNEITTRI

-182 IVSIELSGNQ
+182 IISIELSGSQ

-211 NFRTTERNDGSV
+211 NFRTIERKGGSV

-231 LVEGN
+231 LVEGV
-236 RVTELVAELIPNT
+236 RVTELVAQLTADSNE
-249 EGGSTSTASTKIL
+249 GSTSTASTKIL
-262 ASNNEVAISEGAL
+262 ASNNEVAVSGGAL

-290 TRMKTLSETLIAQ
+290 TRMKTLSESLITQ
-303 VNKLHKSGYGLD
+303 INKLHRLGYGLD
-315 KSTGPTGL
+315 NSTGL

-333 ITVNSQL
+333 ITVNSEL

-345 KLGVSSAADAPGNN
+345 KLGVSGEVSAPGNN
-359 EIALEIAQLQ
+359 ETALEIAQLQ

-392 DWSKGDI
+392 GWSKNDI
-399 LGVVGSSDLNG
+399 LGVVGSSDLNR
-410 TGTWGEI
+410 TGTWAKI
-417 LTVDSGTQVTVKL
+417 LSVDSGTQVTVKL

-436 KTFDKRFNFGQEDGP
+436 KTFNKRFNFEQEDGS
-451 TTVLTNKI
+451 TTVLTNKV
-459 YRDFNHNR
+459 YQDFDGNY
-467 MTVDPDLT
+467 MTIDPNPT
-475 DGLDIDQ
+475 DELDIDQ
-482 LGALTQERADELKI
+482 LANLPADPETEAFPE
-496 NFDEH
+496 N
-501 KLYQL
+501 KLFQQ
-506 WGGQANNSVMTANPQ
+506 WGGGVANSSVMTGLPQ
-521 TFTSGETFTEGTQT
+521 TFTSNEVFTEGTQT
-535 FSDYFASMY
+535 FNDYFAIMF

-554 QRNSE
+554 QRNSD
-559 NTELLVQQL
+559 NNELLVQQL

>member
-62 RRVQDRVVDER
+62 RRIQDRVVDER

-147 NTGMEESHADLDAEI
+147 NAGMEESHTDLDAEI

-182 IVSIELSGNQ
+182 IISIELSGNQ

-211 NFRTTERNDGSV
+211 NFRTTEKNDGSV

-231 LVEGN
+231 LVEGK
-236 RVTELVAELIPNT
+236 RVTELVAKLIPNSD
-249 EGGSTSTASTKIL
+249 GGSTSTASTKIL
-262 ASNNEVAISEGAL
+262 ASNNEVEISGGTL

-315 KSTGPTGL
+315 NSSGL

-345 KLGVSSAADAPGNN
+345 KLGVSSDKDAPGNN
-359 EIALEIAQLQ
+359 KRALEIAQLQ
-369 TSLTIGATVIPDDRQ
+369 ISLTIGATVIPNDRQ
-384 TLTVESTD
+384 ILTVEGTTG
-392 DWSKGDI
+392 WSKGDI
-399 LGVVGSSDLNG
+399 LGVKGDNSTFG
-410 TGTWGEI
+410 RI
-417 LTVDSGTQVTVKL
+417 LTVDSRTQVTIEL

-436 KTFDKRFNFGQEDGP
+436 KTFDKQFDLEQADGSI
-451 TTVLTNKI
+451 TVITDKV
-459 YRDFNHNR
+459 YRDADGNYY
-467 MTVDPDLT
+467 TTDPNQIDDDDL
-475 DGLDIDQ
+475 
-482 LGALTQERADELKI
+482 ADLVLKGELVEL
-496 NFDEH
+496 NPGPETS
-501 KLYQL
+501 
-506 WGGQANNSVMTANPQ
+506 SVMTANSQ
-521 TFTSGETFTEGTQT
+521 TITSGETFTEGTQT

>member
-62 RRVQDRVVDER
+62 RRIQDRVVDER

-98 SDLAGTGLSQA
+98 SDLEGTGLSQA

-139 LASRLQDM
+139 LASRLQGM
-147 NTGMEESHADLDAEI
+147 NAGMEESHIDLDAEI
-162 NRKITESNEITTRI
+162 NRKITETNEITTRI

-182 IVSIELSGNQ
+182 IISIELSGNQ

-211 NFRTTERNDGSV
+211 NFRTTEKNDGSV

-231 LVEGN
+231 LVEGK
-236 RVTELVAELIPNT
+236 RVTELVAKLIPNSD
-249 EGGSTSTASTKIL
+249 GGSTSTASTKIL
-262 ASNNEVAISEGAL
+262 ASNNEVAISGGTL

-315 KSTGPTGL
+315 NSSGL

-345 KLGVSSAADAPGNN
+345 KLGVSSDKDAPGNN
-359 EIALEIAQLQ
+359 KRALEIAQLQ
-369 TSLTIGATVIPDDRQ
+369 ISLTIGATVIPDDRQ
-384 TLTVESTD
+384 ILTVEGTTG
-392 DWSKGDI
+392 WSKGDI
-399 LGVVGSSDLNG
+399 LGVKGDNSTFG
-410 TGTWGEI
+410 RI
-417 LTVDSGTQVTVKL
+417 LTVDSRTQVTIEL

-436 KTFDKRFNFGQEDGP
+436 KTFDKQFDLEQADGSI
-451 TTVLTNKI
+451 TVITDKV
-459 YRDFNHNR
+459 YRDAGGNYY
-467 MTVDPDLT
+467 TTDPNQIDDDDL
-475 DGLDIDQ
+475 
-482 LGALTQERADELKI
+482 ADLVLKGELVEL
-496 NFDEH
+496 NPGPETS
-501 KLYQL
+501 
-506 WGGQANNSVMTANPQ
+506 SVMTANSQ
-521 TFTSGETFTEGTQT
+521 TITSGETFTEGTQT

>member
-44 VEPGVGGAGMAG
+44 VEPGVSGAGMAG

-62 RRVQDRVVDER
+62 RRIQDRVVDER

-83 WQTLSDRLSQIETFF
+83 WKTLSDRLSQIETFF
-98 SDLAGTGLSQA
+98 SDLSGTGLSGA

-130 LVAVQRGVV
+130 LVTVQRGVV

-147 NTGMEESHADLDAEI
+147 NAGIEESHADLDAEI
-162 NRKITESNEITTRI
+162 NRKITEINEITTRV

-182 IVSIELSGNQ
+182 IVSIELSGSQ

-197 TLRDYQLAQLSELI
+197 TLRDYQMAQLSELI
-211 NFRTTERNDGSV
+211 NFRTTERVDGSV

-236 RVTELVAELIPNT
+236 RVTELVAELTPDS
-249 EGGSTSTASTKIL
+249 EGGSTSTASTKVL
-262 ASNNEVAISEGAL
+262 ASNNEVNISEGAL

-285 LPSML
+285 LPTML
-290 TRMKTLSETLIAQ
+290 TRMKTLSETLITQ
-303 VNKLHKSGYGLD
+303 VNKRHKSGYGLD
-315 KSTGPTGL
+315 NSSGL

-345 KLGVSSAADAPGNN
+345 KLGVSGNVSAPGNN
-359 EIALEIAQLQ
+359 ERALEIAQLQ
-369 TSLTIGATVIPDDRQ
+369 TSLTIGATVIPNDRQ
-384 TLTVESTD
+384 ILTVEGTTG
-392 DWSKGDI
+392 WTKGDI
-399 LGVVGSSDLNG
+399 LGVKGNNSTFG
-410 TGTWGEI
+410 RI
-417 LTVDSGTQVTVKL
+417 LTVDSGTQVTIEL

-436 KTFDKRFNFGQEDGP
+436 KTFDNQFDFEQEDGSI
-451 TTVLTNKI
+451 TIITDKV
-459 YRDFNHNR
+459 YRDASGNYYTTDPNQ
-467 MTVDPDLT
+467 VDGDDL
-475 DGLDIDQ
+475 
-482 LGALTQERADELKI
+482 ADMVQNGELVELNTGPEKS
-496 NFDEH
+496 
-501 KLYQL
+501 
-506 WGGQANNSVMTANPQ
+506 SVLTANPQ
-521 TFTSGETFTEGTQT
+521 AITSGGTFTEGTQT

>member
-1 MNNLISSLQIA
+1 I
-12 KRALSTQRL
+12 
-21 GLSIAGHNISNV
+21 
-33 NTPNYARQQAL
+33 
-44 VEPGVGGAGMAG
+44 
-56 VEITYI
+56 
-62 RRVQDRVVDER
+62 
-73 LRLNTQELAK
+73 
-83 WQTLSDRLSQIETFF
+83 
-98 SDLAGTGLSQA
+98 
-109 LSDFWNSW
+109 
-117 QDLTV
+117 
-122 SPESESSR
+122 
-130 LVAVQRGVV
+130 
-139 LASRLQDM
+139 
-147 NTGMEESHADLDAEI
+147 
-162 NRKITESNEITTRI
+162 
-176 GKLNQE
+176 
-182 IVSIELSGNQ
+182 
-192 ANDQR
+192 
-197 TLRDYQLAQLSELI
+197 
-211 NFRTTERNDGSV
+211 

-231 LVEGN
+231 LVEGK
-236 RVTELVAELIPNT
+236 RVTKLVAELTPNT
-249 EGGSTSTASTKIL
+249 EGGSTSTASTRIL
-262 ASNNEVAISEGAL
+262 ASNNEVAISEGTL

-303 VNKLHKSGYGLD
+303 VNKIHKSGYGLD

-345 KLGVSSAADAPGNN
+345 KLGVSSALGAPGNN

-369 TSLTIGATVIPDDRQ
+369 TSLTIGATVIPNDRQ
-384 TLTVESTD
+384 ILTVEPEGTTG
-392 DWSKGDI
+392 WAKGDI
-399 LGVVGSSDLNG
+399 LGVKGNNSTFGRV
-410 TGTWGEI
+410 
-417 LTVDSGTQVTVKL
+417 LTVDSGTQVTIEL

-436 KTFDKRFNFGQEDGP
+436 KTFDKQFDFVQEDGSITVITDKVYEDADGNYY
-451 TTVLTNKI
+451 TTDPNQADDDDLAQMVLN
-459 YRDFNHNR
+459 
-467 MTVDPDLT
+467 
-475 DGLDIDQ
+475 G
-482 LGALTQERADELKI
+482 ELVEL
-496 NFDEH
+496 NPGPETS
-501 KLYQL
+501 
-506 WGGQANNSVMTANPQ
+506 SVMTANPVAI
-521 TFTSGETFTEGTQT
+521 TSGETFTEGTQT

>member
-62 RRVQDRVVDER
+62 RRIQDRVVDER

-147 NTGMEESHADLDAEI
+147 NAGMEESHTDLDAEI

-182 IVSIELSGNQ
+182 IISIELSGNQ

-211 NFRTTERNDGSV
+211 NFRTTEKNDGSV

-231 LVEGN
+231 LVEGK
-236 RVTELVAELIPNT
+236 RVTELVAKLIPNSD
-249 EGGSTSTASTKIL
+249 GGSTSTASTKIL
-262 ASNNEVAISEGAL
+262 ASNNEVAISGGTL

-315 KSTGPTGL
+315 NSSGL

-345 KLGVSSAADAPGNN
+345 KLGVSSDKDAPGNN
-359 EIALEIAQLQ
+359 KRALEIAQLQ
-369 TSLTIGATVIPDDRQ
+369 ISLTIGATVIPNDRQ
-384 TLTVESTD
+384 ILTVEGTTG
-392 DWSKGDI
+392 WSKGDI
-399 LGVVGSSDLNG
+399 LGVKGDNSTFG
-410 TGTWGEI
+410 RI
-417 LTVDSGTQVTVKL
+417 LTVDSRTQVTIEL

-436 KTFDKRFNFGQEDGP
+436 KTFDKQFDLEQADGSI
-451 TTVLTNKI
+451 TVITDKV
-459 YRDFNHNR
+459 YRDADGNYY
-467 MTVDPDLT
+467 TTDPNQIDDDDL
-475 DGLDIDQ
+475 
-482 LGALTQERADELKI
+482 ADLVLKGELVEL
-496 NFDEH
+496 NPGPETS
-501 KLYQL
+501 
-506 WGGQANNSVMTANPQ
+506 SVMTANSQ
-521 TFTSGETFTEGTQT
+521 TITSGETFTEGTQT

>member
-44 VEPGVGGAGMAG
+44 VEPGVSGAGMAG

-62 RRVQDRVVDER
+62 RRIQDRVVDER

-83 WQTLSDRLSQIETFF
+83 WKTLSDRLNQIETFF
-98 SDLAGTGLSQA
+98 SDLSGTGLSGA

-130 LVAVQRGVV
+130 LVTVQRGVV

-147 NTGMEESHADLDAEI
+147 NAGIEESHADLDAEI
-162 NRKITESNEITTRI
+162 NRKITEINEITTRV

-182 IVSIELSGNQ
+182 IVSIELSGSQ

-197 TLRDYQLAQLSELI
+197 TLRDYQMAQLSELI
-211 NFRTTERNDGSV
+211 NFRTTERVDGSV

-236 RVTELVAELIPNT
+236 RVTELVAALTPDSQ
-249 EGGSTSTASTKIL
+249 GGSTSTASTKIL
-262 ASNNEVAISEGAL
+262 ASNNEVNISEGAL

-285 LPSML
+285 LPTML
-290 TRMKTLSETLIAQ
+290 TRMKTLSETLITQ
-303 VNKLHKSGYGLD
+303 VNKLHKTGYGLD
-315 KSTGPTGL
+315 NSSSL
-323 EFFSGTSIDD
+323 DFFSGASIED

-340 LADPK
+340 LTDPK
-345 KLGVSSAADAPGNN
+345 KLGVSGATGTPGNN
-359 EIALEIAQLQ
+359 ARALEIAQLR
-369 TSLTIGATVIPDDRQ
+369 TSLTIGATVIPNDRQ

-392 DWSKGDI
+392 GWAKNDI
-399 LGVVGSSDLNG
+399 LGVAGSSDL
-410 TGTWGEI
+410 TGASTWARI
-417 LTVDSGTQVTVKL
+417 LKIDSGTQVTVEL

-436 KTFDKRFNFGQEDGP
+436 KTFDKKFDFTQEDGS
-451 TTVLTNKI
+451 TTVLTNKV
-459 YRDFNHNR
+459 YRDAAGNYL
-467 MTVDPDLT
+467 TVDPNPSDDKDL
-475 DGLDIDQ
+475 DQ
-482 LGALTQERADELKI
+482 LVALSEGEEGKLEELWSATGKS
-496 NFDEH
+496 
-501 KLYQL
+501 
-506 WGGQANNSVMTANPQ
+506 SVMTANPQ
-521 TFTSGETFTEGTQT
+521 TFTSNETFTEGTQT

-554 QRNSE
+554 QRNSD

-598 RYIRIVDEML
+598 RYIRVVDEML
-608 ATLMNM
+608 STLMNM

>member
-1 MNNLISSLQIA
+1 MNNLFSSLQIA

-21 GLSIAGHNISNV
+21 GLSVAGHNISNV
-33 NTPNYARQQAL
+33 NTPNYARQQPL

-147 NTGMEESHADLDAEI
+147 NAGMEESHTDLDAEI

-182 IVSIELSGNQ
+182 IISIELSGNQ

-211 NFRTTERNDGSV
+211 NFRTTERNDGST

-231 LVEGN
+231 LVEGK
-236 RVTELVAELIPNT
+236 RVTKLVAELIPNT
-249 EGGSTSTASTKIL
+249 EGGSTSTASTRIL
-262 ASNNEVAISEGAL
+262 ASNNEVAISGGTL

-315 KSTGPTGL
+315 NSSGL

-345 KLGVSSAADAPGNN
+345 KLGVSSDKDAPGNN
-359 EIALEIAQLQ
+359 KRALEIAQLQ
-369 TSLTIGATVIPDDRQ
+369 ISLTIGATVIPNDRQ
-384 TLTVESTD
+384 ILTVEGTTG
-392 DWSKGDI
+392 WSKGDI
-399 LGVVGSSDLNG
+399 LGVKGDNSTFG
-410 TGTWGEI
+410 RI
-417 LTVDSGTQVTVKL
+417 LTVDSRTQVTIEL

-436 KTFDKRFNFGQEDGP
+436 KTFDKQFDLEQADGSI
-451 TTVLTNKI
+451 TVITDKV
-459 YRDFNHNR
+459 YRDAGGNYY
-467 MTVDPDLT
+467 TTDPNQIDDDDL
-475 DGLDIDQ
+475 
-482 LGALTQERADELKI
+482 ADLVLKGELVEL
-496 NFDEH
+496 NPGPETS
-501 KLYQL
+501 
-506 WGGQANNSVMTANPQ
+506 SVMTANSQ
-521 TFTSGETFTEGTQT
+521 TITSGETFTEGTQT

>member
-44 VEPGVGGAGMAG
+44 VEPGVSGAGMAG

-62 RRVQDRVVDER
+62 RRIQDRVVDER

-83 WQTLSDRLSQIETFF
+83 WKTLSDRLSQIETFF
-98 SDLAGTGLSQA
+98 SDLSGTGLSGA

-130 LVAVQRGVV
+130 LVTVQRGVV

-147 NTGMEESHADLDAEI
+147 NAGIEESHADLDAEI
-162 NRKITESNEITTRI
+162 NRKITEINEITTRV

-182 IVSIELSGNQ
+182 IVSIELSGSQ

-197 TLRDYQLAQLSELI
+197 TLRDYQMAQLSELI
-211 NFRTTERNDGSV
+211 NFRTTERVDGSV

-236 RVTELVAELIPNT
+236 RVTELVAELTPDS
-249 EGGSTSTASTKIL
+249 EGGSTSTASTKVL
-262 ASNNEVAISEGAL
+262 ASNNEVNISEGAL

-285 LPSML
+285 LPTML

-303 VNKLHKSGYGLD
+303 VNKLHKTGYGLD
-315 KSTGPTGL
+315 NSSSL
-323 EFFSGTSIDD
+323 DFFSGTSIED

-340 LADPK
+340 LTDPK
-345 KLGVSSAADAPGNN
+345 KLGVSGATGTPGNN
-359 EIALEIAQLQ
+359 ARALEIAQLR
-369 TSLTIGATVIPDDRQ
+369 TSLTIGATIIPNDRQ

-392 DWSKGDI
+392 GWAKNDI
-399 LGVVGSSDLNG
+399 LGVAGSSDL
-410 TGTWGEI
+410 TGASTWARI
-417 LTVDSGTQVTVKL
+417 LKIDSGTQVTVEL

-436 KTFDKRFNFGQEDGP
+436 KTFDKKFDFTQEDGS
-451 TTVLTNKI
+451 TTVLTNKV
-459 YRDFNHNR
+459 YRDTAGNYL
-467 MTVDPDLT
+467 TVDPNPADDKDL
-475 DGLDIDQ
+475 DQ
-482 LGALTQERADELKI
+482 LVALSEGEEGKLEELWSATGKS
-496 NFDEH
+496 
-501 KLYQL
+501 
-506 WGGQANNSVMTANPQ
+506 SVMTANPQ
-521 TFTSGETFTEGTQT
+521 TFTSNETFTEGTQT

-554 QRNSE
+554 QRNSD

-598 RYIRIVDEML
+598 RYIRVVDEML
-608 ATLMNM
+608 STLMNM

>member
-62 RRVQDRVVDER
+62 RRIQDRVVDER

-130 LVAVQRGVV
+130 LVAVQRGGV

-147 NTGMEESHADLDAEI
+147 NAGMEESHADLDAEI
-162 NRKITESNEITTRI
+162 NRKIAETNEITTRI

-211 NFRTTERNDGSV
+211 NFRTTERNDGST

-231 LVEGN
+231 LVEGK
-236 RVTELVAELIPNT
+236 RVTKLVADLTPNT

-315 KSTGPTGL
+315 NSSGL

-345 KLGVSSAADAPGNN
+345 KLGVSSALSAPGNN

-369 TSLTIGATVIPDDRQ
+369 TSLTIGATVIPNDRQ
-384 TLTVESTD
+384 ILTVEPEGTTG
-392 DWSKGDI
+392 WAKGDI
-399 LGVVGSSDLNG
+399 LGVKGNNSTFGRV
-410 TGTWGEI
+410 
-417 LTVDSGTQVTVKL
+417 LTVDSGTQVTIEL

-436 KTFDKRFNFGQEDGP
+436 KTFDKQFDFVQEDGSI
-451 TTVLTNKI
+451 TVITDKV
-459 YRDFNHNR
+459 YRDADGNYY
-467 MTVDPDLT
+467 TTDPNQADDDDLAQMVLN
-475 DGLDIDQ
+475 G
-482 LGALTQERADELKI
+482 ELVEL
-496 NFDEH
+496 NPGPETS
-501 KLYQL
+501 
-506 WGGQANNSVMTANPQ
+506 SVMTANPQ

>member
-62 RRVQDRVVDER
+62 RRIQDRVVDER

-147 NTGMEESHADLDAEI
+147 NAGMEESHTDLDAEI

-182 IVSIELSGNQ
+182 IISIELSGNQ

-211 NFRTTERNDGSV
+211 NFRTTEKNDGSV

-231 LVEGN
+231 LVEGK
-236 RVTELVAELIPNT
+236 RVTELVAKLIPNSD
-249 EGGSTSTASTKIL
+249 GGSTSTASTKIL
-262 ASNNEVAISEGAL
+262 ASNNEVAISGGTL

-315 KSTGPTGL
+315 NSSGL

-345 KLGVSSAADAPGNN
+345 KLGVSSDKDAPGNN
-359 EIALEIAQLQ
+359 KRALEIAQLQ
-369 TSLTIGATVIPDDRQ
+369 ISLTIGATVIPNDRQ
-384 TLTVESTD
+384 ILTVEGTTG
-392 DWSKGDI
+392 WSKGDI
-399 LGVVGSSDLNG
+399 LGVKGDNSTFG
-410 TGTWGEI
+410 RI
-417 LTVDSGTQVTVKL
+417 LTVDSRTQVTIEL

-436 KTFDKRFNFGQEDGP
+436 KTFDKQFDLEQADGSI
-451 TTVLTNKI
+451 TVITDKV
-459 YRDFNHNR
+459 YRDAGGNYY
-467 MTVDPDLT
+467 TTDPNQIDDDDL
-475 DGLDIDQ
+475 
-482 LGALTQERADELKI
+482 ADLVLKGELVEL
-496 NFDEH
+496 NPGPETS
-501 KLYQL
+501 
-506 WGGQANNSVMTANPQ
+506 SVMTANSQ
-521 TFTSGETFTEGTQT
+521 TITSGETFTEGTQT

>member
-1 MNNLISSLQIA
+1 MNNLFSSLQIA

-21 GLSIAGHNISNV
+21 GLSVAGHNISNV
-33 NTPNYARQQAL
+33 NTPNYARQQPL

-98 SDLAGTGLSQA
+98 SDLAGIGLSGA

-139 LASRLQDM
+139 LASRLQGM
-147 NTGMEESHADLDAEI
+147 NAGMEESHIDLDAEI
-162 NRKITESNEITTRI
+162 NRKITETNEITTRI

-182 IVSIELSGNQ
+182 IISIELSGSQ

-211 NFRTTERNDGSV
+211 NFRTIERKGGSV

-231 LVEGN
+231 LVEGV
-236 RVTELVAELIPNT
+236 RVTELVAQLTADSNE
-249 EGGSTSTASTKIL
+249 GSTSTASTKIL
-262 ASNNEVAISEGAL
+262 ASNNEVAVSGGAL

-290 TRMKTLSETLIAQ
+290 TRMKTLSESLITQ
-303 VNKLHKSGYGLD
+303 INKLHRLGYGLD
-315 KSTGPTGL
+315 NSTGL

-333 ITVNSQL
+333 ITVNSEL

-345 KLGVSSAADAPGNN
+345 KLGVSGEVSAPGNN
-359 EIALEIAQLQ
+359 ETALEIAQLQ

-392 DWSKGDI
+392 DWSKNDI
-399 LGVVGSSDLNG
+399 LGVVGSSDLNR
-410 TGTWGEI
+410 TGTWAKI
-417 LTVDSGTQVTVKL
+417 LSVDSGTQVTVKL

-436 KTFDKRFNFGQEDGP
+436 KTFDKRFNFEQEDGS
-451 TTVLTNKI
+451 TTVLTNKV
-459 YRDFNHNR
+459 YKDFDGNY
-467 MTVDPDLT
+467 MTIDPNPT

-482 LGALTQERADELKI
+482 LANLLADPETEAFPE
-496 NFDEH
+496 N
-501 KLYQL
+501 KLFQQ
-506 WGGQANNSVMTANPQ
+506 WDVGEVANSSVMTGLPQ
-521 TFTSGETFTEGTQT
+521 TFTSNEVFTEGTQT
-535 FSDYFASMY
+535 FNDYFAIMF

-554 QRNSE
+554 QRNSD
-559 NTELLVQQL
+559 NNELLVQQL

>member
-44 VEPGVGGAGMAG
+44 VEPGVSGAGMAG

-62 RRVQDRVVDER
+62 RRIQDRVVDER

-147 NTGMEESHADLDAEI
+147 NAGMEESHTDLDAEI

-182 IVSIELSGNQ
+182 IISIELSGNQ

-211 NFRTTERNDGSV
+211 NFRTTEKNDGSV

-231 LVEGN
+231 LVEGK
-236 RVTELVAELIPNT
+236 RVTELVAKLIPNSD
-249 EGGSTSTASTKIL
+249 GGSTSTASTKIL
-262 ASNNEVAISEGAL
+262 ASNNEVAISGGTL

-315 KSTGPTGL
+315 NSSGL

-345 KLGVSSAADAPGNN
+345 KLGVSSDKDAPGNN
-359 EIALEIAQLQ
+359 KRALEIAQLQ
-369 TSLTIGATVIPDDRQ
+369 ISLTIGATVIPNDRQ
-384 TLTVESTD
+384 ILTVEGTTG
-392 DWSKGDI
+392 WSKGDI
-399 LGVVGSSDLNG
+399 LGVKGDNSTFG
-410 TGTWGEI
+410 RI
-417 LTVDSGTQVTVKL
+417 LTVDSRTQVTIEL

-436 KTFDKRFNFGQEDGP
+436 KTFDKQFDLEQADGSI
-451 TTVLTNKI
+451 TVITDKV
-459 YRDFNHNR
+459 YRDADGNYY
-467 MTVDPDLT
+467 TTDPNQIDDDDL
-475 DGLDIDQ
+475 
-482 LGALTQERADELKI
+482 ADLVLKGELVEL
-496 NFDEH
+496 NPGPETS
-501 KLYQL
+501 
-506 WGGQANNSVMTANPQ
+506 SVMTANSQ
-521 TFTSGETFTEGTQT
+521 TITSGETFTEGTQT

>member
-1 MNNLISSLQIA
+1 MNNLFSSLQIA

-21 GLSIAGHNISNV
+21 GLSVAGHNISNV
-33 NTPNYARQQAL
+33 NTPNYARQQPL

-98 SDLAGTGLSQA
+98 SDLAGIGLSGA

-139 LASRLQDM
+139 LASRLQGM
-147 NTGMEESHADLDAEI
+147 NAGMEESHIDLDAEI
-162 NRKITESNEITTRI
+162 NRKITETNEITTRI

-182 IVSIELSGNQ
+182 IISIELSGSQ

-211 NFRTTERNDGSV
+211 NFRTIERKGGSV

-231 LVEGN
+231 LVEGV
-236 RVTELVAELIPNT
+236 RVTELVAQLTADSNE
-249 EGGSTSTASTKIL
+249 GSTSTASTKIL
-262 ASNNEVAISEGAL
+262 ASNNEVAVSGGAL

-290 TRMKTLSETLIAQ
+290 TRMKTLSESLITQ
-303 VNKLHKSGYGLD
+303 INKLHRLGYGLD
-315 KSTGPTGL
+315 NSTGL

-333 ITVNSQL
+333 ITVNSEL

-345 KLGVSSAADAPGNN
+345 KLGVSGEVSAPGNN
-359 EIALEIAQLQ
+359 ETALEIAQLQ

-392 DWSKGDI
+392 GWSKNDI

-410 TGTWGEI
+410 TGTWAKI
-417 LTVDSGTQVTVKL
+417 LSKDSGTQVTVEL

-436 KTFDKRFNFGQEDGP
+436 KTFDKRFNFEQEDGS
-451 TTVLTNKI
+451 TTVLTNKV
-459 YRDFNHNR
+459 YKDFDGNY
-467 MTVDPDLT
+467 MTIDPNPT

-482 LGALTQERADELKI
+482 LANLLADPETEAFPE
-496 NFDEH
+496 N
-501 KLYQL
+501 KLFQQ
-506 WGGQANNSVMTANPQ
+506 WGGGVANSSVMTGLPQ
-521 TFTSGETFTEGTQT
+521 TFTSNEVFTEGTQT
-535 FSDYFASMY
+535 FNDYFAIMF

-554 QRNSE
+554 QRNSD
-559 NTELLVQQL
+559 NNELLVQQL

>member
-44 VEPGVGGAGMAG
+44 VEPGVSGAGMAG

-62 RRVQDRVVDER
+62 RRIQDRVVDER

-83 WQTLSDRLSQIETFF
+83 WKTLSDRLSQIETFF
-98 SDLAGTGLSQA
+98 SDLSGTGLSGA

-130 LVAVQRGVV
+130 LVTVQRGVV

-147 NTGMEESHADLDAEI
+147 NAGIEESHADLDAEI
-162 NRKITESNEITTRI
+162 NRKITEINEITTRV

-182 IVSIELSGNQ
+182 IVSIELSGSQ

-197 TLRDYQLAQLSELI
+197 TLRDYQMAQLSELI
-211 NFRTTERNDGSV
+211 NFRTTERVDGSV

-236 RVTELVAELIPNT
+236 RVTELVAELTPDS
-249 EGGSTSTASTKIL
+249 EGGSTSTASTKVL
-262 ASNNEVAISEGAL
+262 ASNNEVNISEGAL

-285 LPSML
+285 LPTML

-303 VNKLHKSGYGLD
+303 VNKLHKTGYGLD
-315 KSTGPTGL
+315 NSSSL
-323 EFFSGTSIDD
+323 DFFSGTSIED

-340 LADPK
+340 LTDPK
-345 KLGVSSAADAPGNN
+345 KLGVSGATGTPGNN
-359 EIALEIAQLQ
+359 ARALEIAQLR

-392 DWSKGDI
+392 GWAKNDI
-399 LGVVGSSDLNG
+399 LGVAGSSDL
-410 TGTWGEI
+410 TGASTWARI
-417 LTVDSGTQVTVKL
+417 LKIDSGTQVTVEL

-436 KTFDKRFNFGQEDGP
+436 KTFDKKFDFTQEDGS
-451 TTVLTNKI
+451 TTVLTNKV
-459 YRDFNHNR
+459 YRDTAGNYL
-467 MTVDPDLT
+467 TVDPNPADDKDL
-475 DGLDIDQ
+475 DQ
-482 LGALTQERADELKI
+482 LVALSEGEEGKLEELWSATGK
-496 NFDEH
+496 
-501 KLYQL
+501 
-506 WGGQANNSVMTANPQ
+506 NSVMTANPQ
-521 TFTSGETFTEGTQT
+521 TFTSNETFTEGTQT

-554 QRNSE
+554 QRNSD

-598 RYIRIVDEML
+598 RYIRVVDEML
-608 ATLMNM
+608 STLMNM

>member
-62 RRVQDRVVDER
+62 RRIQDRVVDER

-147 NTGMEESHADLDAEI
+147 NAGMEESHTDLDAEI

-182 IVSIELSGNQ
+182 IISIELSGNQ

-211 NFRTTERNDGSV
+211 NFRTTEKNDGSV

-231 LVEGN
+231 LVEGK
-236 RVTELVAELIPNT
+236 RVTELVAELIPNS
-249 EGGSTSTASTKIL
+249 EGGSTSTASTRIL
-262 ASNNEVAISEGAL
+262 ASNNEVAISGGTL

-315 KSTGPTGL
+315 NSSGL

-345 KLGVSSAADAPGNN
+345 KLGVSGDADAPGNN

-369 TSLTIGATVIPDDRQ
+369 TSLTIGATVIPHDRQ
-384 TLTVESTD
+384 ILTVEGTTG
-392 DWSKGDI
+392 WSKGDI
-399 LGVVGSSDLNG
+399 LGVKGNNSTFGRV
-410 TGTWGEI
+410 
-417 LTVDSGTQVTVKL
+417 LTIDSGTQVTIEL

-436 KTFDKRFNFGQEDGP
+436 KTFDKQFDFEQDDGSI
-451 TTVLTNKI
+451 TVITDKV
-459 YRDFNHNR
+459 YRDADGNYYTTDPNQ
-467 MTVDPDLT
+467 VDDDDLAQMVLN
-475 DGLDIDQ
+475 G
-482 LGALTQERADELKI
+482 ELVEL
-496 NFDEH
+496 NPGPETS
-501 KLYQL
+501 
-506 WGGQANNSVMTANPQ
+506 SVMTANPQ